1 MEKMKEIF
9 KPVLYSS
16 GRKCRTCPMPN
27 IDVNNKKK
35 RNNVCLSLSFLK
47 Q

>member
-35 RNNVCLSLSFLK
+35 EIMYVYHWAF
-47 Q
+47 